1 VPGDFDLTTDELR
14 IVARFVAETADELL
28 PVFENANPDDPR
40 PRAAVA
46 AAWRFVH
53 GAPRT
58 KLQRVASL
66 DAHRAAK
73 TASTEA
79 SRLAARAA
87 GDAASAAYLHPI
99 AQAHQVGHILRAAAN
114 AARISEINAGS
125 NAEAAAES
133 LQRARQRATPALTD
147 ILLRYPPAPTGK
159 SRVAQLM
166 ATLDTVLRTSAK
178 IRGMPLIFR
187 AMALLCALVLLTSCA
202 SAARQSESPAAPT
215 ESAKADAVMR
225 IVSDVMKQ
233 SHLKAV
239 IVRVT
244 EDGREVVTKAVGE
257 SMTGV
262 PATSGMHFRNGAV
275 AISYVSTL
283 LLKLVDQ
290 HEVSLDDKLS
300 KWLPDVPNSDRVTL
314 RQLAQ
319 MTSGYVDYVIGNTE
333 FEKALYENPFRQWEP
348 DQLLGYATSRPLLYE
363 PGTNWN
369 YAHTNYVLLG
379 KALEKATGKDMPK
392 MLEDEVLRPLGL
404 TNTANSFTPE
414 IPAPVLHAFTSER
427 RAALKIPSGTPFYEE
442 STYWNP
448 SWTITHGAIQTTNIY
463 DMEASA
469 AGIGSGKLLSKE
481 SYDTMVSTDL
491 RGKTHALPGCTT
503 CGELNDVYTY
513 GMGIVIS
520 GDWLLQ
526 NPLFAGE
533 AGVEAYLPSKKIAI
547 AIAVTYEPEAF
558 DDQGNYSNAG
568 DTLFRRIGTELAPDD
583 APPMP
588 PK

>member
-1 VPGDFDLTTDELR
+1 VTFPRRLCAALC
-14 IVARFVAETADELL
+14 VLVLL
-28 PVFENANPDDPR
+28 SACAP
-40 PRAAVA
+40 AVA
-46 AAWRFVH
+46 
-53 GAPRT
+53 
-58 KLQRVASL
+58 
-66 DAHRAAK
+66 
-73 TASTEA
+73 
-79 SRLAARAA
+79 
-87 GDAASAAYLHPI
+87 
-99 AQAHQVGHILRAAAN
+99 
-114 AARISEINAGS
+114 
-125 NAEAAAES
+125 
-133 LQRARQRATPALTD
+133 
-147 ILLRYPPAPTGK
+147 PPAPTP
-159 SRVAQLM
+159 S
-166 ATLDTVLRTSAK
+166 TDT
-178 IRGMPLIFR
+178 
-187 AMALLCALVLLTSCA
+187 
-202 SAARQSESPAAPT
+202 
-215 ESAKADAVMR
+215 AKADAVMR
-225 IVSDVMKQ
+225 IVDDVMKQ

-244 EDGREVVTKAVGE
+244 EDGTEVATRAVGE

-262 PATSGMHFRNGAV
+262 PATPAMHFRNGAV
-275 AISYVSTL
+275 AIWYVSTL
-283 LLKLVDQ
+283 LLRLVD
-290 HEVSLDDKLS
+290 ENKVSLDDKLS

-333 FEKALYENPFRQWEP
+333 FDKALYEDPFRQWEP

-379 KALEKATGKDMPK
+379 EALEKATGQDMPK
-392 MLEDEVLRPLGL
+392 LLEDKVLRPLGL

-427 RAALKIPSGTPFYEE
+427 REALKIPSGTPFYEE

-448 SWTITHGAIQTTNIY
+448 SWTITHGAIQTTNVY
-463 DMEASA
+463 DMEATA

-491 RGKTHALPGCTT
+491 RGKTRAQPGCTT
-503 CGELNDVYTY
+503 CAEMSDVYTY

-533 AGVEAYLPSKKIAI
+533 AGVAAYLPSKKIAI
-547 AIAVTYEPEAF
+547 AVAVTYQPEAF
-558 DDQGNYSNAG
+558 DDQGNYVNAA
-568 DTLFRRIGTELAPDD
+568 DTLFRRIGAELAPDD
-583 APPMP
+583 APPTP